1 MTTTPP
7 PGALPFPDGGKPESR
22 RPSLLDNLRPTT
34 EHGAGLHRLAGLRA
48 GTPLAV
54 ATGYLNLGGLSTL
67 ASVAADGRAVR
78 LLIGATPAPGLGS
91 TRSVGEFFE
100 SVDRELRRDRNFGAF
115 PPSRSEE
122 HLLPLRRF
130 LERKQVAVRRYRRGF
145 LHGKAYLFGDSSRGD
160 AALITSANLT
170 GAGMARN
177 RELGVVEYNPE
188 RVEAAIGWFD
198 GLWEGGE
205 EFGDALRKLLAADP
219 LLLLDPQTI
228 FLRVLLDLF
237 GEESETPGGPKPE
250 RVALAG
256 FQLDGFHRALRIV
269 DRCGGV
275 IYADGVGTGK
285 TEIGLAFVEEYALRR
300 QRHALV
306 VAPAQ
311 LARTWERRLEAAR
324 LPARVLTFQQL
335 ADDEQLTADPGR
347 ARPHLGVEKDAYGL
361 VVVDEAHAFRNPDTG
376 WHRALSRLLGG
387 EPKPAVF
394 LTATPINNGL
404 MDLFHLVMAFAR
416 HDAAFAPFGIRSL
429 RDLFRAAGA
438 RSRDAANLDPD
449 LLFPLADLVSVRR
462 DRQFIEEHYPDATF
476 PDGTPVRFPEPRLA
490 TERYDLDAVWPGLV
504 REITGAVESLTL
516 ARYRPSAYRRV
527 APERSAKEEGLAGL
541 LRSAILKR
549 FESGHHPCR
558 LTVERMETAH
568 RAFLDAWDA
577 GFVPGGEALRRVLEQ
592 DLDETGAAAYLR
604 EELDE
609 AEREPAADFDPKL
622 RAEVAADAAR
632 LCRVRE
638 RLEALR
644 PGDDPKLRLLRRLL
658 ESPETP
664 RKVIVFSAFAD
675 TVRYLREELPEDL
688 GGRRRAVVIGADT
701 TPEERTAEL
710 GRFAP
715 KSVLGRD
722 APPPG
727 SGEADLLLTN
737 DVLSE
742 GQNLQQAAAVIS
754 YDLPWNPQRVVQ
766 RYGRVIRLKSE
777 HRTVFL
783 TTMLPAPGDLEP
795 ILRLEAAI
803 RRKLRAADLYGL
815 EVEIVE
821 GAGADP
827 GAEVLRFADR
837 LARGDRTLLDEP
849 EGSGLDDAF
858 SGEALRRRFQQA
870 LAEGALKKLRN
881 LPWGVGAA
889 FRRPAP
895 GVFGGTGT
903 GAGRGRGPSPA
914 AGTRTPGVF
923 FACRTRQDDRYWR
936 FVPAPPGAGPPPE
949 PEPEPDA
956 LHLRRL
962 DPGNAPG
969 VPEPG
974 VDLESAW
981 AAAARSVVA
990 EHNRLAEE
998 SRTGDPIGPRQK
1010 WALTVLRDPAAGLS
1024 GKVAGRAE
1032 KALLVGRG
1040 NLVRKALG
1048 AIEQALRKK
1057 SIPRSEAARR
1067 IVALVDAEGLREV
1080 KPPEPLKKITGEEDL
1095 GVVCWMALLPP
1106 PNA

>member
-1 MTTTPP
+1 M
-7 PGALPFPDGGKPESR
+7 
-22 RPSLLDNLRPTT
+22 
-34 EHGAGLHRLAGLRA
+34 
-48 GTPLAV
+48 
-54 ATGYLNLGGLSTL
+54 
-67 ASVAADGRAVR
+67 
-78 LLIGATPAPGLGS
+78 
-91 TRSVGEFFE
+91 
-100 SVDRELRRDRNFGAF
+100 
-115 PPSRSEE
+115 
-122 HLLPLRRF
+122 
-130 LERKQVAVRRYRRGF
+130 
-145 LHGKAYLFGDSSRGD
+145 D
-160 AALITSANLT
+160 AAL
-170 GAGMARN
+170 
-177 RELGVVEYNPE
+177 
-188 RVEAAIGWFD
+188 
-198 GLWEGGE
+198 
-205 EFGDALRKLLAADP
+205 
-219 LLLLDPQTI
+219 
-228 FLRVLLDLF
+228 
-237 GEESETPGGPKPE
+237 
-250 RVALAG
+250 
-256 FQLDGFHRALRIV
+256 
-269 DRCGGV
+269 
-275 IYADGVGTGK
+275 
-285 TEIGLAFVEEYALRR
+285 
-300 QRHALV
+300 LV
-306 VAPAQ
+306 
-311 LARTWERRLEAAR
+311 
-324 LPARVLTFQQL
+324 
-335 ADDEQLTADPGR
+335 
-347 ARPHLGVEKDAYGL
+347 
-361 VVVDEAHAFRNPDTG
+361 
-376 WHRALSRLLGG
+376 SRL
-387 EPKPAVF
+387 V
-394 LTATPINNGL
+394 T
-404 MDLFHLVMAFAR
+404 
-416 HDAAFAPFGIRSL
+416 
-429 RDLFRAAGA
+429 
-438 RSRDAANLDPD
+438 
-449 LLFPLADLVSVRR
+449 
-462 DRQFIEEHYPDATF
+462 
-476 PDGTPVRFPEPRLA
+476 
-490 TERYDLDAVWPGLV
+490 
-504 REITGAVESLTL
+504 
-516 ARYRPSAYRRV
+516 
-527 APERSAKEEGLAGL
+527 EGLA
-541 LRSAILKR
+541 
-549 FESGHHPCR
+549 
-558 LTVERMETAH
+558 
-568 RAFLDAWDA
+568 
-577 GFVPGGEALRRVLEQ
+577 Q
-592 DLDETGAAAYLR
+592 
-604 EELDE
+604 EL
-609 AEREPAADFDPKL
+609 EPA
-622 RAEVAADAAR
+622 EGCVASAR
-632 LCRVRE
+632 L
-638 RLEALR
+638 
-644 PGDDPKLRLLRRLL
+644 GDDPKLRLLRRLL
-658 ESPETP
+658 ESPEIP
-664 RKVIVFSAFAD
+664 QKVIVFSAFAD

-715 KSVLGRD
+715 ESVLGRD

-727 SGEADLLLTN
+727 SEEADLLFTN

-777 HRTVFL
+777 HETVFL
-783 TTMLPAPGDLEP
+783 ATMLPAPGDLEP
-795 ILRLEAAI
+795 LLRLEAAI

-870 LAEGALKKLRN
+870 LAEGALRKLRN

-889 FRRPAP
+889 FHLPSP
-895 GVFGGTGT
+895 GVFGGTG
-903 GAGRGRGPSPA
+903 RGPASS

-936 FVPAPPGAGPPPE
+936 FVPAPPGAAPPPE

-1032 KALLVGRG
+1032 KALLVGRS